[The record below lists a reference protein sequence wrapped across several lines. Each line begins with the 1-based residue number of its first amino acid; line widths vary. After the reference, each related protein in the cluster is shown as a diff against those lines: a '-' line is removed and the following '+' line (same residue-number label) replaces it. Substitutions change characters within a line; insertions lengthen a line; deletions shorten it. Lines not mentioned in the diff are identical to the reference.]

1 VAGKLI
7 LDQCHADAWSRFRV
21 VESELFMDLIGGI
34 VAISA
39 AFLIAAA
46 VVGHWV
52 STAPWESEPER
63 HRVVDLT
70 VQRRS
75 QALIVTLMI
84 AFFVGLADILVA
96 AGLGA
101 IAFVNV
107 LVGAATIGIVFSV
120 SRPRAERADDS
131 WRR

>member
-1 VAGKLI
+1 
-7 LDQCHADAWSRFRV
+7 
-21 VESELFMDLIGGI
+21 MDLIGGI
-34 VAISA
+34 VVVTA

-46 VVGHWV
+46 VVGHWL
-52 STAPWESEPER
+52 STAPWEADPQR
-63 HRVVDLT
+63 HNVVDLT

-75 QALIVTLMI
+75 QTLFVTLLI

-96 AGLGA
+96 AQLGA

-107 LVGAATIGIVFSV
+107 LVGAATIAIIFSV
-120 SRPRAERADDS
+120 SRPRRDRADDN

>member
-1 VAGKLI
+1 
-7 LDQCHADAWSRFRV
+7 
-21 VESELFMDLIGGI
+21 MDLIGGI
-34 VAISA
+34 VVITA

-52 STAPWESEPER
+52 SNAPWDSDPEH
-63 HRVVDLT
+63 HRVIDLT

-75 QALIVTLMI
+75 QALFVTLMI

-96 AGLGA
+96 AQLGA

-120 SRPRAERADDS
+120 SRPRREPTDDN